1 MVRIEFITSLISVL
15 WSHDPSGDLSGDPF
29 CTPLLAQEGSVP
41 ATSHGGN
48 RCSREHYVLV
58 QTLFFYF
65 SLGIFV
71 LDVHALSTSCI
82 RLIPLSHLSIKYEA
96 TARSW
101 LS

>member
-58 QTLFFYF
+58 QTLIFLFFTWNF
-65 SLGIFV
+65 RVGCTRFV
-71 LDVHALSTSCI
+71 NFLYKTDTALASVH
-82 RLIPLSHLSIKYEA
+82 
-96 TARSW
+96 
-101 LS
+101 